1 MTKQQKQA
9 IEEPCIDQTDDE
21 TNFLDY
27 WEVIWKRRKMIGG
40 IVIVAVFATVII
52 SLFMKNIYQAKAVI
66 MPVTARDSGGSGAGL
81 TALAQQF
88 GGLPGISIPGPTSAS
103 EIVSLLKSNILRERI
118 IQQYNLLP
126 VLFYKRWDTQQRS
139 WKKGGDNLDPDYY
152 LAQLSRAVIPMLSN
166 SIEKKDSD
174 IPDTWDALRL
184 FNKIVKINQDVK
196 QNTISISVDFHDPE
210 MAARIVEYFLVTL
223 TNYMSAE
230 AKRVA
235 ATNRKYM
242 EEQLGSTNDPFIK
255 QKTYNMIAQQIE
267 AGMMAEVKE
276 NFAFKVIDPP
286 LAPDKKFRPKR
297 GQMAMLSLILA
308 LFLGI
313 FAAFFWEY
321 VEKIK
326 ASK

>member
-9 IEEPCIDQTDDE
+9 IGEPCIDQTDDE

-66 MPVTARDSGGSGAGL
+66 MPVTARDTGGSGAGL

-118 IQQYNLLP
+118 IQRYNLLP

-166 SIEKKDSD
+166 SIEKKTPIFP
-174 IPDTWDALRL
+174 IPGTHCVYSTKSSRSTKMSSRIPSP
-184 FNKIVKINQDVK
+184 FPSIF
-196 QNTISISVDFHDPE
+196 TIQRWQP
-210 MAARIVEYFLVTL
+210 
-223 TNYMSAE
+223 
-230 AKRVA
+230 
-235 ATNRKYM
+235 
-242 EEQLGSTNDPFIK
+242 GSSN
-255 QKTYNMIAQQIE
+255 
-267 AGMMAEVKE
+267 
-276 NFAFKVIDPP
+276 
-286 LAPDKKFRPKR
+286 
-297 GQMAMLSLILA
+297 
-308 LFLGI
+308 I
-313 FAAFFWEY
+313 F
-321 VEKIK
+321 
-326 ASK
+326 S